1 MKFIDLTLLTL
12 SLPLFIIAAAM
23 FSVPF
28 YIVLALISI
37 VEFTFEIIKLG
48 ISIYKERLEEYN
60 A

>member
-1 MKFIDLTLLTL
+1 MTILTL

-28 YIVLALISI
+28 YIVLAMISI

>member
-1 MKFIDLTLLTL
+1 MKFIDMTILTL

-28 YIVLALISI
+28 YIVLAMISI